1 MNATQRRSVYKKILS
16 KRVKTISDIR
26 KKITEYKT
34 QSCLAKIK
42 QLRKPQRKRKMS
54 DSTSITSELKKQV
67 PAVIESLT
75 PEQEAAMPR
84 YVEEWTKISL
94 ATRKDVNVN
103 EEDIVKHAL
112 QFYKN
117 IGKEPPKHGVRIVDD
132 PDQAKALARE
142 YGAKVVEFS
151 SFGQHDANVFAFY
164 AFFRDE
170 CGLKEQTET
179 IVPLIELAKMSSWH
193 LWYDDMAIIVRLP
206 VEMHLDATNRLH
218 NLHGPAYVFSDT
230 FKVYAIDGFN
240 LEEKHVM
247 TPVDQID
254 SQFILGEKNA
264 DIRRCIIKRIPAEK
278 LVQILDA
285 KTIDSK
291 DNYELLEIK
300 EPTVRRYLKMKNPSI
315 DAVHIEGVINSV
327 NTVDE
332 ALSWRNNIKGKL
344 S

>member
-1 MNATQRRSVYKKILS
+1 M
-16 KRVKTISDIR
+16 SDIQN
-26 KKITEYKT
+26 E
-34 QSCLAKIK
+34 QN
-42 QLRKPQRKRKMS
+42 
-54 DSTSITSELKKQV
+54 TSITAQLEKAK
-67 PAVIESLT
+67 PAIIESLT

-94 ATRKDVNVN
+94 ATRKDVQVDEKRV
-103 EEDIVKHAL
+103 EELAL

-117 IGKEPPKHGVRIVDD
+117 IGKEPPKHGVRMVDD

-179 IVPLIELAKMSSWH
+179 IVPLIELAKLTSWH
-193 LWYDDMAIIVRLP
+193 LWYDDMAILVRLP
-206 VEMHLDATNRLH
+206 QEMHLDANNRLH

-240 LEEKHVM
+240 LEERHVM

-264 DIRRCIIKRIPAEK
+264 DIRRCIIKRLTAEQ
-278 LVQILDA
+278 LVKVLDA
-285 KTIDSK
+285 KVLDAQG
-291 DNYELLEIK
+291 DYELLEIK

-315 DAVHIEGVINSV
+315 DAVHVEGVINSV
-327 NTVDE
+327 NTVNE
-332 ALSWRNNIKGKL
+332 ALSWRNSIKGDYVAPVAL
-344 S
+344 T